1 MKKKTVLLILCL
13 ISAVS
18 CRQDTADI
26 PNIILNLEILDSA
39 QILSPEKVSFN
50 SPISAK
56 KVFVWNDSIFVVQND
71 KSSGRRFIEIY
82 SSDNNLIRDYFIRG
96 RGPGEMLDAS
106 AFYSNDTLLVEDIFQ
121 NSIAVIPL
129 PQAISAYDFKPEL
142 SKYSIRSQFMWPYK
156 NALLAV
162 NPNRFICKEYGIN
175 NDGPRFIISDNSFS
189 YKDTEKYKFTS
200 FNVTNS
206 SFVIS
211 YRNNRILYYSS
222 TTPEIEIY
230 DLDRNLLRTIYGP
243 PMSQD
248 IKYYIDDFNDVS
260 FLSNIPYTYMGCCH
274 NSDFVY
280 LYYIGDFLS
289 AKNNYDESDFSSY
302 ILQFDWDG
310 NFIDSYYIDHY
321 VKSMSLSNDGRYI
334 YAFGTDHDG
343 ESVFYKYLLK

>member
-1 MKKKTVLLILCL
+1 MKKAALFILGL

-18 CRQDTADI
+18 CRQGTADI
-26 PNIILNLEILDSA
+26 PDIVLSPEILDSA
-39 QILSPEKVSFN
+39 QALFPEKIGFN
-50 SPISAK
+50 PAISAK
-56 KVFVWNDSIFVVQND
+56 QVFVWNDSIFVVLND
-71 KSSGRRFIEIY
+71 KSSGRRFIELY
-82 SSDNNLIRDYFIRG
+82 SSDNNIIRDYFIRG

-129 PQAISAYDFKPEL
+129 PQAISDYDFKPEL
-142 SKYSIRSQFMWPYK
+142 SKYSIQSQFMWPYR

-175 NDGPRFIISDNSFS
+175 NDGQRFIISDNSLS
-189 YKDTEKYKFTS
+189 YKETEKYKFTT
-200 FNVTNS
+200 FNVTYS
-206 SFVIS
+206 SFIIS
-211 YRNNRILYYSS
+211 YRNNRILYYSA

-260 FLSNIPYTYMGCCH
+260 FLSNIPYAYRKSCH
-274 NSDFVY
+274 NSDFVF
-280 LYYIGDFLS
+280 LCYIGDFLRPE
-289 AKNNYDESDFSSY
+289 NNYDESDFSSY

-321 VKSMSLSNDGRYI
+321 IKSMSLSRDGRYI